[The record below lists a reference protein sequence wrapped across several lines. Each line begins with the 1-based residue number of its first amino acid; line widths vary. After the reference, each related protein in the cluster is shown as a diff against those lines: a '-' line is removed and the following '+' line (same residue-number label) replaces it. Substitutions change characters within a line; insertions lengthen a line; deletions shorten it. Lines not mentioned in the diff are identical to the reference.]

1 MDNTVNDLL
10 YENKFENRVKDKSN
24 FFIKRNIV
32 FLFFLKK
39 SILFLETYLFNVPEN
54 LTVSAFFAEAI
65 LKTIDMPRKKP
76 WHYRMPMQILN
87 AALNAKN
94 DQMINS
100 ELFFC

>member
-1 MDNTVNDLL
+1 MICYMKTSLKTGWKTKTTFLL
-10 YENKFENRVKDKSN
+10 SETL
-24 FFIKRNIV
+24 FF
-32 FLFFLKK
+32 FFFLKK
-39 SILFLETYLFNVPEN
+39 SISFLKTYLFNVLEN

-76 WHYRMPMQILN
+76 WHYRMPMQILK